1 MEWLSPKPM
10 LDSINDLE
18 DALKKND
25 PYIVRKAAE
34 AVVATRDQ
42 FFATARSL
50 VGATPKSD

>member
-1 MEWLSPKPM
+1 MEWLSPKAM

-18 DALKKND
+18 DALRKND
-25 PYIVRKAAE
+25 PHVVMKAAE

-50 VGATPKSD
+50 VEAVPKSD